1 MEVVY
6 MDSKGNWKITEK
18 LLPII
23 VLPAVGVLLAHSRK
37 DVHAELVTTHRTVA
51 RLMPL
56 FNAYSKYVYGA
67 IVSVRIDITEP
78 ASLELATV

>member
-1 MEVVY
+1 MELVY
-6 MDSKGNWKITEK
+6 MDSKGEQKITEK

-37 DVHAELVTTHRTVA
+37 DVRAELVTMRRTAA

-67 IVSVRIDITEP
+67 ITSVCIDITEP
-78 ASLELATV
+78 ASLDLAV